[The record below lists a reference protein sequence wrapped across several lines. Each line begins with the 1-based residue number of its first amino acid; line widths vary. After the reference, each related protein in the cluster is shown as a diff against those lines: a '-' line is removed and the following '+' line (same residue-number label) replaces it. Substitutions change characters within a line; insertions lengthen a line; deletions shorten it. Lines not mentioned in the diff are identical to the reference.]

1 MNENF
6 DFENNDN
13 NQTGSNEKPENAA
26 NNNSPEAQSSSMAEP
41 SVEYSYT
48 WNQEEKLKAE
58 AKKKRSETKKLR
70 IFAAAMSFL
79 TVLSVSA
86 MIVMMA
92 FGGAPVVNAPNS
104 SDTNTSGPAN
114 NSEKNYPD
122 YNAFLTSSGENL
134 SLQEIA
140 TKMDKSTVT
149 VYCTGAESPYGGT
162 SVSFGSGFVISNDGY
177 VVTNYHVIDGAKSIK
192 VIFYD
197 KSEYTAELVGGN
209 SLYDIAVL
217 KIEGENFIPAE
228 LGSSDEL
235 VVGDMVIAIGTPY
248 SVQLAGTHTFGFIS
262 ATDRQIEVTN
272 GGSVVKTMTMLQTD
286 ATLNSG
292 NSGGPLVN
300 MKGQVI
306 GINTMKLVAD
316 YEGIGFAIPMS
327 SAVDIINQLIKDGKV
342 TDPNGSVT
350 ASPYLGVKVSD
361 VTENEAQLY
370 NVPMGSLVTYI
381 EPSGSAY
388 KAGMRR
394 NDIIVEFAGD
404 KVESTEDLLN
414 AIAKHKAGETVE
426 VKVFRNDETISL
438 TFKLDPRTE

>member
-79 TVLSVSA
+79 SVLSVCA